1 MALLYADSF
10 GQYEITTHVEAASE
24 LIGAFW
30 SVQEGNWAVEALETG
45 RNTIRLAA
53 GGSNPSYLSG
63 AIPDNPTTIVVG
75 FRFNYA
81 SSYGAAGQN
90 IMNFKTSGD
99 FMGGIYFDGIT
110 GKMSYVA
117 YGSYASFYTRL
128 ASNGATGLGETDYW
142 EFKIIFGN
150 STAGSIYIY
159 KNGVLDSSVTGID
172 TIYEG
177 SVLNTLQLATPA
189 AVDGGQFLFSDFY
202 VDTAN
207 QHGDMKVT
215 YEPCDSSGAASD
227 WTPLASTNQSQ
238 IDEYE
243 PDDETTYNR
252 STVATDKD
260 SLTPSPTIQMGD
272 VKGIVAVARVRKEDA
287 NDSAIKLGVLHSGT
301 EEQSGDLP
309 VTTSYQY
316 IHYVQEDVPGGSGW
330 SEAQSDVAE
339 ISIEHV
345 AI

>member
-10 GQYEITTHVEAASE
+10 GQYEITTHVEATSE

-30 SVQEGNWAVEALETG
+30 SVQEGNWAIEALETG

-63 AIPDNPTTIVVG
+63 AIPDSPTTIVVG

-81 SSYGAAGQN
+81 SSYGAGGQN

-117 YGSYASFYTRL
+117 YGSYASLYSRL

-142 EFKIIFGN
+142 EFKVVFHN
-150 STAGSIYIY
+150 SAGAVYIY
-159 KNGVLDSSVTGID
+159 KNGVLDSQVTGVD
-172 TIYEG
+172 TIYAG
-177 SVLNTLQLATPA
+177 SVLNALQLATPA

-207 QHGDMKVT
+207 QLGDIYVT
-215 YEPCDSSGAASD
+215 YEPCDTSGSESD
-227 WTPLASTNQSQ
+227 WTPAASTNESQ
-238 IDEYE
+238 VDEYE
-243 PDDETTYNR
+243 PDDDTTYNR
-252 STVATDKD
+252 STVVDDKD
-260 SLTPSPTIQMGD
+260 SLTPTPTIDMDD
-272 VKGIVAVARVRKEDA
+272 VLGIVAVARVRKEDA
-287 NDSAIKLGVLHSGT
+287 NSGAIKLGVLHSGT
-301 EEQSGDLP
+301 EEQSAALP

-316 IHYVQEDVPGGSGW
+316 LHYVQEDVPGGSGW
-330 SEAQSDVAE
+330 TEAQSDVAE

-345 AI
+345 AA